1 MKIHEYQAKEL
12 FRVYGVPTQEGYVA
26 TTADEAVECAKKLV
40 DEAYVVKAQAHCGGR
55 GKAGGVKLARSVK
68 DVKAAAES
76 ILGMKIVNKQT
87 GAEGKL
93 VRKVLVTGA
102 VNIKKEYYISLA
114 IDNDTASVVIIA
126 SGAGGTEIEEV
137 AANQPELIVKQN
149 IKPEIGVRDYEIRYV
164 AKAIGIPNENIKE
177 FIKTVKSMYKLFTE
191 KDCSLV
197 EINPLVLTEE
207 GHLCAI
213 DGKINLDDNA
223 LFRHPDVVELRD
235 IDEENPKEYEAGKYD
250 LNYVSLDG
258 SIGCMVNGA
267 GLAMATMDIIHAF
280 GGEPANFLDVG
291 GSATAER
298 ITAAFKILVSDAH
311 VKGILV
317 NIFGGIMKCDVVA
330 EGIVIAAKEVELKV
344 PLIVRLDGTNVEKG
358 KQILAASGLKI
369 YACDDL
375 RSAAMKAVE
384 LSK

>member
-177 FIKTVKSMYKLFTE
+177 FIKTVKSIYKLFTE

-207 GHLCAI
+207 GE
-213 DGKINLDDNA
+213 KIQQGVCRELDSFDRKLLSVLTEEEQKT
-223 LFRHPDVVELRD
+223 LFELLD
-235 IDEENPKEYEAGKYD
+235 KIKNSMEE
-250 LNYVSLDG
+250 
-258 SIGCMVNGA
+258 
-267 GLAMATMDIIHAF
+267 
-280 GGEPANFLDVG
+280 
-291 GSATAER
+291 
-298 ITAAFKILVSDAH
+298 
-311 VKGILV
+311 
-317 NIFGGIMKCDVVA
+317 
-330 EGIVIAAKEVELKV
+330 
-344 PLIVRLDGTNVEKG
+344 
-358 KQILAASGLKI
+358 
-369 YACDDL
+369 
-375 RSAAMKAVE
+375 
-384 LSK
+384 